1 MRRKISEMKGGD
13 VTKSDYRLLGLVAV
27 ALAFAFILNAC
38 LGVTVTRRA
47 GAAAPGDEAVTL
59 INAYRAGLGLAPLRT
74 DARLVGAADFHNRW
88 MRDNDCFAHQCP
100 NEPGPGDRAT
110 AAGYPSAAV
119 GEVIGRGYQDAAAV
133 VTGWRNSP
141 GHDAILRGRY
151 VDIGCAGLV
160 DSGGPWWTCD
170 FGTAGTGRTPPP
182 TASPGPP
189 KPTPTLDRRGP
200 LPAGWL
206 MRVYIVDGSLPQCS
220 MVGVGCYRLLEI
232 DYDHTTWV
240 VTDGLYGQYC
250 TRGYRCEWLRK
261 PVGWRPQAETSG
273 VTMEAR

>member
-1 MRRKISEMKGGD
+1 MDDKANLRWWHYI
-13 VTKSDYRLLGLVAV
+13 VFALLLMTIGYLIVSCGN
-27 ALAFAFILNAC
+27 LFAQTA
-38 LGVTVTRRA
+38 RA
-47 GAAAPGDEAVTL
+47 DDTTDIHYL
-59 INAYRAGLGLAPLRT
+59 INAYRVSQGLQPFLV
-74 DARLVGAADFHNRW
+74 DNRLVAASETHNRW

-100 NEPGPGDRAT
+100 GEADPWQRIRD
-110 AAGYPSAAV
+110 AGYPSPAS
-119 GEVIGRGYQDAAAV
+119 EVIGKGYGDAASV
-133 VTGWRNSP
+133 LDGWKHSA
-141 GHDAILRGRY
+141 GHNAILLGNYR
-151 VDIGCAGLV
+151 DMGCHALRDGV
-160 DSGGPWWTCD
+160 GGPWWTCD
-170 FGTAGTGRTPPP
+170 FGTAGAGQTPPP

>member
-27 ALAFAFILNAC
+27 ALAFAFVLNAC

-160 DSGGPWWTCD
+160 DSGGPWWTCVV
-170 FGTAGTGRTPPP
+170 GSAGGSQPLP
-182 TASPGPP
+182 TATPRQTA
-189 KPTPTLDRRGP
+189 PTPAPSPTARPG

-206 MRVYIVDGSLPQCS
+206 MEVTGRFGVFGLPRPTGCPALAGLDCLLTLRV
-220 MVGVGCYRLLEI
+220 
-232 DYDHTTWV
+232 DYDLSNWS
-240 VTDGLYGQYC
+240 VTDYLYATYC
-250 TRGYRCEWLRK
+250 HRDDVTCRWVRK
-261 PVGWRPQAETSG
+261 GR
-273 VTMEAR
+273 

>member
-13 VTKSDYRLLGLVAV
+13 VTKYDYRLLGLVAV

-133 VTGWRNSP
+133 VTGGAPAGLFTAKHGVWPTLGAVLVLLLLALIALRVLYGLGAWLVEP
-141 GHDAILRGRY
+141 LGMLRGKR
-151 VDIGCAGLV
+151 
-160 DSGGPWWTCD
+160 
-170 FGTAGTGRTPPP
+170 
-182 TASPGPP
+182 
-189 KPTPTLDRRGP
+189 
-200 LPAGWL
+200 
-206 MRVYIVDGSLPQCS
+206 
-220 MVGVGCYRLLEI
+220 
-232 DYDHTTWV
+232 
-240 VTDGLYGQYC
+240 
-250 TRGYRCEWLRK
+250 
-261 PVGWRPQAETSG
+261 
-273 VTMEAR
+273 